1 MHLPFSITFC
11 WSGSQMPE
19 FHIHR
24 HLQFLCYSSRLVL
37 KCLINQAAF
46 LHDFSGIWILGIV
59 PGFNSVY
66 FYFFK
71 KKGNDCCKGFAC
83 KSAVPPAAAKAVS
96 DMNFFSFSFSSIT
109 EMVPIGSP
117 ISFGIMAHW

>member
-1 MHLPFSITFC
+1 MENNEAEKEFKKVLALAEDIKEMESI
-11 WSGSQMPE
+11 
-19 FHIHR
+19 
-24 HLQFLCYSSRLVL
+24 
-37 KCLINQAAF
+37 
-46 LHDFSGIWILGIV
+46 DV

-96 DMNFFSFSFSSIT
+96 DMNFFCFFI
-109 EMVPIGSP
+109 
-117 ISFGIMAHW
+117 